1 MIQGNQLRHDLNA
14 VIGGGKNWSLP
25 AIWAPLLRYFSG
37 PILAIIL
44 SLAYPTFEGLNN
56 DPLHVM
62 GFIIGHFL
70 LIWCIL
76 GFVMPRWLD
85 IFIIPERRDDWKQP
99 IAPCVVRATRE
110 AETSS
115 SMEAASASDSI
126 HEAKPE
132 SVTKDLR
139 SDHLAHDSL
148 NDSNSPLFPDPPKRQ
163 R

>member
-1 MIQGNQLRHDLNA
+1 MNV
-14 VIGGGKNWSLP
+14 VIGGQSNWSLP

-70 LIWCIL
+70 LLWCIL

-85 IFIIPERRDDWKQP
+85 IFIIPERRDDWKHP
-99 IAPCVVRATRE
+99 VAPCIIRGTRE
-110 AETSS
+110 AEISS
-115 SMEAASASDSI
+115 SMEEASISNST
-126 HEAKPE
+126 HEAKPDL
-132 SVTKDLR
+132 STKDPQG
-139 SDHLAHDSL
+139 DM
-148 NDSNSPLFPDPPKRQ
+148 NDSNSDPLFPDAPKRKH
-163 R
+163 

>member
-1 MIQGNQLRHDLNA
+1 
-14 VIGGGKNWSLP
+14 LP

-56 DPLHVM
+56 DPLHIM

-70 LIWCIL
+70 LVWCIL

-85 IFIIPERRDDWKQP
+85 VFIIPERRDDWKQP
-99 IAPCVVRATRE
+99 VAPCVVRGTRE
-110 AETSS
+110 AEIDSS
-115 SMEAASASDSI
+115 LEGAVSGSDSM
-126 HEAKPE
+126 HDAKPD
-132 SVTKDLR
+132 SVKTKDHTR
-139 SDHLAHDSL
+139 SDHLIGDGL
-148 NDSNSPLFPDPPKRQ
+148 NDGNSDPLFPDPPKRQ